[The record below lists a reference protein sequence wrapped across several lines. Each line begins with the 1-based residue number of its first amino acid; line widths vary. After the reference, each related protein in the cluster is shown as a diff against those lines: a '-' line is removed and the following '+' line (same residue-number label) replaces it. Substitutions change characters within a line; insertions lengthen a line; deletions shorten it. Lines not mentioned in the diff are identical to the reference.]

1 MIEQGSGESRNV
13 VTTSE
18 HKNRPSRAELVARA
32 VPLQRG
38 YADRARSRAMGGYAA
53 QQALEAIHTLLNVP
67 SLLLLF
73 SRFARST
80 PDGTS
85 VSSNSTACGGHSW
98 TRS

>member
-1 MIEQGSGESRNV
+1 

-38 YADRARSRAMGGYAA
+38 YADNSARSRAMGGYAA

-85 VSSNSTACGGHSW
+85 VSSNSTACGGHPW